1 MMVHPK
7 AHLSKIRNVQAGL
20 LSRTKILTAIE
31 AGSSTVSE
39 MAKESTLT
47 YACTIHHLKLM
58 RREKLVERRGKRR
71 GSFWSLTKF
80 GQQRL

>member
-7 AHLSKIRNVQAGL
+7 AYLSKIRNVQAGL

-31 AGSSTVSE
+31 AGSSTASE
-39 MAKESTLT
+39 MAKKSRLT
-47 YACTIHHLKLM
+47 YSCTLHHLNLM

-71 GSFWSLTKF
+71 GSFWFLTKF